1 MKPSRYNYFCEVD
14 GRTILAYNSLTSAL
28 TELSADEF
36 AAVQAF
42 CTEPRDDL
50 FDAWGLSSF
59 CDGLVKAGF
68 LIPDEQDEIELIREI
83 HASLKEHRR
92 TLGLT
97 IMPTLDCNFRC
108 SYCFSY
114 TRPERMG
121 AKVQEALLRFVEDK
135 LTKAERLSVT
145 WYGGE
150 PTLCLDLIE
159 ALSRRLMTLCQRHGV
174 ELLPAS
180 IVTNGYLLS
189 AQVAERLRAAGISE
203 AQITLDGDQATHDQR
218 RPLRGGGGTFDRIL
232 DNVAA
237 VGSILD
243 IKVRINVDRD
253 NAGTAVGALD
263 TLADR
268 GLQGTPVYFGHV
280 KPYSEACAGVASACL
295 SDKEFSEL
303 DLALTRQAL
312 VRGFRSFRYPHLEL
326 GGVCGADQRLCYVV
340 APNGLL
346 FKCWAQASQGAQQSA
361 GSVADDG
368 LGEAMRQAQQKNL
381 ERFLAWDPL
390 ADTACRECRVLPIC
404 MGGCPYLHLN
414 GIAGAGC
421 STWRYVLLETLG
433 LRFRLGQLA
442 RQETSEVSEK
452 ARSDLHDT
460 WRR

>member
-1 MKPSRYNYFCEVD
+1 MKPSRYNYFFEVD

-28 TELSADEF
+28 TELTADEF
-36 AAVQAF
+36 TALQAF
-42 CTEPRDDL
+42 CTEPQDDL
-50 FDAWGLSSF
+50 FNIRGLSSF
-59 CDGLVKAGF
+59 YDDLVKAGF
-68 LIPDEQDEIELIREI
+68 LIPDDQDEIELIRKI
-83 HASLKEHRR
+83 HVGLKERQR

-108 SYCFSY
+108 NYCFSY

-121 AKVQEALLRFVEDK
+121 AEVQEALLQFVEGK
-135 LTKAERLSVT
+135 LGEAERLSVT

-159 ALSRRLMTLCQRHGV
+159 GLSRRFRALCRRHGV
-174 ELLPAS
+174 EILPANV
-180 IVTNGYLLS
+180 VTNGYLLS
-189 AQVAERLRAAGISE
+189 AQIAERLREAGIKA
-203 AQITLDGDQATHDQR
+203 AQITLDGDRATHDQR

-243 IKVRINVDRD
+243 TKIRINVDRN
-253 NAGTAVGALD
+253 NASTAVGALD
-263 TLADR
+263 ALADR
-268 GLQGTPVYFGHV
+268 DLHNTPVYFGHV
-280 KPYSEACAGVASACL
+280 KAYSEARSGVASACL
-295 SDKEFSEL
+295 SDRGFSEL

-312 VRGFRSFRYPHLEL
+312 VRGFRSFRYPRLEI

-340 APNGLL
+340 APDGLL
-346 FKCWAQASQGAQQSA
+346 FKCWAQASQGPEQSV
-361 GSVADDG
+361 GSLSG
-368 LGEAMRQAQQKNL
+368 NGSEEPIRQTQQKNL

-390 ADTACRECRVLPIC
+390 ADTTCRECRVLPIC

-414 GIAGAGC
+414 RIAGAGC

-442 RQETSEVSEK
+442 GQETLEVSEK
-452 ARSDLHDT
+452 AGSD
-460 WRR
+460 

>member
-1 MKPSRYNYFCEVD
+1 MKPSRYNYFFEVD
-14 GRTILAYNSLTSAL
+14 GRAILAYNSLTTAL

-36 AAVQAF
+36 AALQAF

-50 FDAWGLSSF
+50 FNARGLSSF
-59 CDGLVKAGF
+59 CDDLVKAGF
-68 LIPDEQDEIELIREI
+68 LISGEQDEIELIGEI
-83 HASLKEHRR
+83 HSALKERQR

-114 TRPERMG
+114 TRHERMG
-121 AKVQEALLRFVEDK
+121 ADIQEALLRFVEQK
-135 LTKAERLSVT
+135 LAEAERLSVT

-159 ALSRRLMTLCQRHGV
+159 ALSARLTALCQQRGV
-174 ELLPAS
+174 ELLAAS

-189 AQVAERLRAAGISE
+189 TQVAERLRAAGIKE
-203 AQITLDGDQATHDQR
+203 AQITLDGNRVTHDQR
-218 RPLRGGGGTFDRIL
+218 RPLRDGGSTFDQIL
-232 DNVAA
+232 DNVSVARD
-237 VGSILD
+237 ILD

-253 NAGTAVGALD
+253 NAGTAVGALGA
-263 TLADR
+263 LAGR

-295 SDKEFSEL
+295 SDREFSEL
-303 DLALTRQAL
+303 DLALTKQAL
-312 VRGFRSFRYPHLEL
+312 VRGFGSFRFPHLEL

-340 APNGLL
+340 APDGLL
-346 FKCWAQASQGAQQSA
+346 FKCWAQASLGSEQSV
-361 GSVADDG
+361 GSVSDDG
-368 LGEAMRQAQQKNL
+368 FGESMQQTQQKNL

-390 ADTACRECRVLPIC
+390 ADTTCRECRVLPIC

-433 LRFRLGQLA
+433 LCYRLGQLA
-442 RQETSEVSEK
+442 RQGT
-452 ARSDLHDT
+452 
-460 WRR
+460 